1 MEKDLKEYITPPI
14 LLILFLLVLSLL
26 VVMPVLNMIL
36 LGAILSF
43 CIRPINRRLQTKI
56 KYSSISISLS
66 IILVVI
72 PLILLLIYMAMVIG
86 GFVSENIISNPA
98 LSQESLNATFSELSS
113 AIPPQYLSSV
123 SSSLNTALNEIGNF
137 IVNSVVS
144 LVSEIPSL
152 SLEIFILVCSVFY
165 FTRDGDK
172 LFNFIKDFVPDN
184 TITFFDNTVKSVK
197 NVLKSI
203 FYGHFLTSLIIG
215 IVAAIGYSLL
225 GYPYGIFLGILTGI
239 FQLIPVFGPWPIYWA
254 LAIIDFIHGD
264 YMGVVLVLLFGFGLS
279 LSDMYIRPALSSHYA
294 EIHPLILLIGFLT
307 GPLVYGLTGF
317 ILCPLLLGITYAV
330 LDSYRKELKN
340 KKETS

>member
-98 LSQESLNATFSELSS
+98 LSQENLNATFSELSS

-137 IVNSVVS
+137 IV
-144 LVSEIPSL
+144 L
-152 SLEIFILVCSVFY
+152 
-165 FTRDGDK
+165 
-172 LFNFIKDFVPDN
+172 
-184 TITFFDNTVKSVK
+184 
-197 NVLKSI
+197 
-203 FYGHFLTSLIIG
+203 
-215 IVAAIGYSLL
+215 
-225 GYPYGIFLGILTGI
+225 
-239 FQLIPVFGPWPIYWA
+239 
-254 LAIIDFIHGD
+254 
-264 YMGVVLVLLFGFGLS
+264 
-279 LSDMYIRPALSSHYA
+279 
-294 EIHPLILLIGFLT
+294 
-307 GPLVYGLTGF
+307 
-317 ILCPLLLGITYAV
+317 
-330 LDSYRKELKN
+330 
-340 KKETS
+340 